1 MSRPTTILIAVAI
14 WIVGMIIALP
24 QLLFNITAED
34 EVQGSTEQE
43 SRDIASLKLL
53 QYQEQMTLQQS

>member
-24 QLLFNITAED
+24 QLLFNITVEN
-34 EVQGSTEQE
+34 EVHEELQDSGDMYGWFEQ
-43 SRDIASLKLL
+43 
-53 QYQEQMTLQQS
+53 